1 MKKKAEKNP
10 AVAPKKR
17 GRPRKNPE
25 APVAAKKGEAAKA
38 EAKPVEAKA
47 AAPLAAKKVGRPSK
61 KDAVLQQRTDK
72 VVCRDKD
79 TVLKIFGPNYK
90 VSLILNEAMNEARA
104 AETGLPVAKVLEVLK
119 LREHWCI
126 RREYIEGE
134 TLADLMAKDK
144 KNMTKYLKD
153 FVAIQCKIF
162 SKTSDRMGNLA
173 DKLDKQISASP
184 VDKIT
189 RYDLHMKLQSYPRG
203 TALCHGDFNPTN
215 VILTPSGD
223 WRVIDWSHVRLGDPC
238 ADVARSYLLFWL
250 SGHVAAAEK
259 YLELACEAL
268 KVPLHE
274 VQKWLPIVAAA
285 ESSREQTP
293 KNHELLLHWASVVD
307 YE

>member
-1 MKKKAEKNP
+1 MKKKAAEKNT

-25 APVAAKKGEAAKA
+25 APVAAKKA
-38 EAKPVEAKA
+38 EVKPVAV
-47 AAPLAAKKVGRPSK
+47 AKKPGRPAK

-184 VDKIT
+184 VDKVT
-189 RYDLHMKLQSYPRG
+189 RYDLHMKLQSFPRG

-238 ADVARSYLLFWL
+238 ADVARTYLLFWL

-259 YLELACEAL
+259 YMELACEAL

-285 ESSREQTP
+285 ESSREQSP